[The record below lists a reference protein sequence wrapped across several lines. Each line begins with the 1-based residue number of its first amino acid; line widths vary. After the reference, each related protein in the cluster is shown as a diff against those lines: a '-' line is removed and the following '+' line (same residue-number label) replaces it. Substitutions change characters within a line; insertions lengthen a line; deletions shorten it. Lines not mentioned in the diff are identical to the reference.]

1 MCEGSCLDSVD
12 RIIGILPLLAV
23 LDVASTLYVQSL
35 GDSSL
40 HEVGLFA
47 NFFAKAGSVYAYI
60 PVYLL
65 LIIGLT
71 YVLWYV
77 KNKELDSSRAFDKVI
92 FLLLVAVAC
101 FVYMTLTAAFIGN
114 FFLPSIVSRGI
125 DWFTI
130 QVVIYASTAFSLGF
144 YIWHDVITW
153 VKSNNEEEKQF

>member
-1 MCEGSCLDSVD
+1 LDSVD
-12 RIIGILPLLAV
+12 WVIGILPLLAV

-35 GDSSL
+35 ANPSL
-40 HEVGLFA
+40 HEVGFFA
-47 NFFAKAGSVYAYI
+47 NFFAKAGLLYVYI

-77 KNKELDSSRAFDKVI
+77 KNKELDSSRTFDKII
-92 FLLLVAVAC
+92 FLLLVVVAC
-101 FVYMTLTAAFIGN
+101 FTYMTLTAAFIGN

-125 DWFTI
+125 NFSAI

-153 VKSNNEEEKQF
+153 VKGHGEEEDQL

>member
-1 MCEGSCLDSVD
+1 LDSIDWV
-12 RIIGILPLLAV
+12 IGVLPLLAV

-35 GDSSL
+35 GNPSL

-47 NFFAKAGSVYAYI
+47 DFFAKAGLLYVYI

-65 LIIGLT
+65 FIIGLA

-77 KNKELDSSRAFDKVI
+77 KNKELHSSRTFDKII
-92 FLLLVAVAC
+92 FLLLVVVAC

-114 FFLPSIVSRGI
+114 FFLPAIISRGI
-125 DWFTI
+125 NWFTI

-144 YIWHDVITW
+144 YIWHDVIAW
-153 VKSNNEEEKQF
+153 VKSNSEEQS